1 MFPCVLF
8 CVLFLFSFARLVHVT
23 ASTHTVLGKTCLT
36 CGLVHLK
43 GDKQKIPSIQYIF
56 LPQGGN
62 VAKLLFSLLLFVF
75 CPHSGVTGSVS
86 GQQDYSHSCC
96 VVHQSAP
103 LLLSMCPRFSSL
115 HSHIATSAVESMLLN
130 YARYDI
136 TVNICISFC
145 SFIQPLSFQQYLV
158 TTRND
163 NYNEEQRLLFS
174 LSGSGHRVE
183 TPPNTHTAAEA

>member
-1 MFPCVLF
+1 MFPCVLL
-8 CVLFLFSFARLVHVT
+8 CVVFFYFRLLVWCT
-23 ASTHTVLGKTCLT
+23 LPLQHTLCLGKTCLT

-43 GDKQKIPSIQYIF
+43 GDKQKVTSIQYIF

-62 VAKLLFSLLLFVF
+62 VAKLPFFPLLLFVF

-115 HSHIATSAVESMLLN
+115 HSHIATSAVESMLLRSV
-130 YARYDI
+130 RYYSEYMYI
-136 TVNICISFC
+136 F
-145 SFIQPLSFQQYLV
+145 
-158 TTRND
+158 
-163 NYNEEQRLLFS
+163 LLF
-174 LSGSGHRVE
+174 HPTVVK
-183 TPPNTHTAAEA
+183 NI